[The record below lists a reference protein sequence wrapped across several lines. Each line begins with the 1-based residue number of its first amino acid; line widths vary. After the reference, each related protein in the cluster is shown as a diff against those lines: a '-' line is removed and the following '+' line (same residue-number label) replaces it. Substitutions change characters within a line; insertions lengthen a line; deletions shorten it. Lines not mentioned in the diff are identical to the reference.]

1 MKHKTWMI
9 ALICL
14 AVNLGWKNEAPS
26 QETLERVE
34 THRERVAVSVTPAGM
49 RHHVPGRW
57 ATMSVN
63 GINNSDEDSEEL
75 VVVHL
80 GADEHRQFARRF
92 WIPAGARRQTWL
104 PVAVPKVDLNEQP
117 RIDMTSIQLKE
128 SSEGES
134 FQANVVGQAI
144 SNRSLLL
151 SRPGGLTAMIL
162 NPPDGNLQA
171 RSSTFNFVYA
181 IHAFRDSSRLALDT
195 SELVNYSAK
204 FLPPN
209 KQALDT
215 LDHLVIVGDEF
226 LRDSTAA
233 TRIMQWLR
241 DGGRLWIMIDQMK
254 PESLDQLL
262 GDANCFAELD
272 RVELNEFNIDQ
283 INDNTGESI
292 ASNEWSSDSPVELVR
307 GIADADQMLCR
318 IEGWPAVFFKAVG
331 NGEILFTTVNIGALI
346 EDEGPVTSF
355 RAATSNFF
363 SPRSPVIRT
372 ADVMTSLVD
381 HEIGYRI
388 PRRGTI
394 AAVLGL
400 QLLLVLGAGVWL
412 WKQRRLDRL
421 ALVIPVSAAAATLFL
436 VWMGRQNVGSVDP
449 TFAVGQIVR
458 VNATGSEAWV
468 DSMAAVYSDT
478 SGSLELSASPQ
489 TTMSL
494 DDKVTSRLLWTDDG
508 KSQWMHLAQPPGV
521 VRHVSS
527 DSQVRLSN
535 PWTFKGQFT
544 DRGFEG
550 HLNGIKTSQ
559 SQDALVVS
567 SSSPSLALANENG
580 TWVGTPA
587 NVLLT
592 GQFASQSLL

>member
-1 MKHKTWMI
+1 
-9 ALICL
+9 
-14 AVNLGWKNEAPS
+14 
-26 QETLERVE
+26 
-34 THRERVAVSVTPAGM
+34 
-49 RHHVPGRW
+49 
-57 ATMSVN
+57 
-63 GINNSDEDSEEL
+63 
-75 VVVHL
+75 
-80 GADEHRQFARRF
+80 
-92 WIPAGARRQTWL
+92 
-104 PVAVPKVDLNEQP
+104 
-117 RIDMTSIQLKE
+117 
-128 SSEGES
+128 
-134 FQANVVGQAI
+134 
-144 SNRSLLL
+144 
-151 SRPGGLTAMIL
+151 
-162 NPPDGNLQA
+162 
-171 RSSTFNFVYA
+171 
-181 IHAFRDSSRLALDT
+181 
-195 SELVNYSAK
+195 
-204 FLPPN
+204 
-209 KQALDT
+209 
-215 LDHLVIVGDEF
+215 
-226 LRDSTAA
+226 
-233 TRIMQWLR
+233 
-241 DGGRLWIMIDQMK
+241 
-254 PESLDQLL
+254 
-262 GDANCFAELD
+262 
-272 RVELNEFNIDQ
+272 
-283 INDNTGESI
+283 
-292 ASNEWSSDSPVELVR
+292 
-307 GIADADQMLCR
+307 
-318 IEGWPAVFFKAVG
+318 
-331 NGEILFTTVNIGALI
+331 TVNIGALI
-346 EDEGPVTSF
+346 EDEGPVRSF

-381 HEIGYRI
+381 NEIGYRI

-421 ALVIPVSAAAATLFL
+421 ALVIPVCAAAATLFL

-458 VNATGSEAWV
+458 VDATGSEALV

-508 KSQWMHLAQPPGV
+508 KTQWMHLAQPPGV

-550 HLNGIKTSQ
+550 HLNGTKTSQ

-567 SSSPSLALANENG
+567 SSTPSLALTNDNG
-580 TWVGTPA
+580 ALVGTPA

-592 GQFASQSLL
+592 GQFASQSLLSDQKRQRQSVVRQLAESERRFFERQPTLLFWTDAQEYGLEIGEPYSRRGWAVVSMPIQFKRPVGGASFTVPANFVRLEVAASEDGFSTLFNARTGQWLEQRTQAQSANLNCFVPPSLLPCQLSSANVEIKLTAPSRTLQIHSGSDETESLIHRQSNPNGVIKIAVNAPKNLMLTDKGAWPLRVAISETLQKLNAQETNDSDALDQMADETSSGSDSRIWQIEYLRVTLSGTTQ